1 MGESKAKSS
10 GGIGKFFLAILII
23 LLIICAGLFAYKKF
37 ALDYNGK
44 YANDKLVYTKDFGLC
59 MLVTYHT
66 ENLEGDAKGYAIVRI
81 PPAALLMPIATKN
94 FKEQRLE
101 NDPSNSEDMLRTY
114 QLSATIGDND
124 FVDKLSKFF
133 GSDKG
138 TKSYDIGNNGKYFIL
153 DAMDYLESLED

>member
-1 MGESKAKSS
+1 MEKSKAKSS
-10 GGIGKFFLAILII
+10 GGKFFLLILIV
-23 LLIICAGLFAYKKF
+23 LLTICAGLFTYKKI
-37 ALDYNGK
+37 ALDYNGR
-44 YANDKLVYTKDFGLC
+44 YANDRLIYTKDFGLC

-94 FKEQRLE
+94 FKEERLE
-101 NDPSNSEDMLRTY
+101 NDPSNSEDMFRAY

-138 TKSYDIGNNGKYFIL
+138 TKSYDIGNHGKYFIL
-153 DAMDYLESLED
+153 DAKDYLESLED